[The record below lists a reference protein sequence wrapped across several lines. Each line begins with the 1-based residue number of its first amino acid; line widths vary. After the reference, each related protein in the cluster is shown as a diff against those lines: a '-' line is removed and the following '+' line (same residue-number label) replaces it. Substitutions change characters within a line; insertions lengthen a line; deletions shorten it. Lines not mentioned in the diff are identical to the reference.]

1 MAMTHD
7 YLDYLNQRV
16 GIAPANSQEEL
27 QAAQTIASLM
37 GQHDLEPQVEEFDAP
52 AISGLVP
59 AVLSLVMLVGIVIA
73 GVGVMALSVIG
84 LLLALV
90 PTLLAVMRL
99 FGREPS
105 LSFGPSARSQN
116 VVAVHRACGPL
127 VAKGNRPIVVVA
139 HYDTPRESFL
149 YSSPVAAYLP
159 LVTKAAGPCSYVVAV
174 CALLQLMA
182 FIPSAARVVLWV
194 VGIVAALPS
203 VLLAVGAIYERV
215 SACTLGANDNKSSV
229 AAMLGVLENV
239 RPSGLVPTPR
249 ETEEP
254 HDEKDLGQEDKSH
267 EGPVEEGAVEED
279 APASPAET
287 ILVPA
292 EVHGTRHG
300 ADVLRELEILPA
312 DCEIVYDVPLVP
324 VPAPSPAE
332 TADMAPLTEPKR
344 PIDARPEPGTAPM
357 QPVAADAGTTRDD
370 LLSTGQF
377 SLVMDEG
384 GHGVGPK
391 DSSGLTAMNE
401 TDDLDATQPTPKTP
415 SVRPAAPEDPEWGK
429 ATYRPQVS
437 SVARRASLF
446 DLPDPSLNESDGLGD
461 PSATRVA
468 PVSKRVP
475 LQREPEAPQDVAPA
489 PQAPEPVETLASS
502 EHKPKGRLSGLLGKI
517 KGAVASRAPQSSGD
531 GGSEGWIGDDDEGA
545 SDDQVWRGGAA
556 PRSGLRLVDDEQ
568 DGPTEEELREA
579 ALSLGD
585 DALIAHDV
593 WFVALGGSALDHAG
607 MRAFLRQHRHDIRGA
622 FIINLSCVGA
632 GELSL
637 LTREGLAVSRRAD
650 RRLGRTISNVARDLH
665 VEVSQRELDW
675 SSTDALPAMRSSM
688 RSLTIMGMGENGLP
702 ALSRTPL
709 DVAENVSG
717 DQAALVAD
725 MVTEAIR
732 RA

>member
-149 YSSPVAAYLP
+149 YSSPIAPYLP

-254 HDEKDLGQEDKSH
+254 SDEKDLGQGDESH

-324 VPAPSPAE
+324 APAPSPAE
-332 TADMAPLTEPKR
+332 TADMVSLTEPKR

-475 LQREPEAPQDVAPA
+475 PQREPEAPQDVAPA

-531 GGSEGWIGDDDEGA
+531 GGSEGWIGDDDEGT